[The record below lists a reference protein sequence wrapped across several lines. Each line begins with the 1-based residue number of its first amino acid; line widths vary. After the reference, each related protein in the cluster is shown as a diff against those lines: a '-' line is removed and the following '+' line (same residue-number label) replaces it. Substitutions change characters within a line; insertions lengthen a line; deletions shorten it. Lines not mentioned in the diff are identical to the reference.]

1 MISRRI
7 TAVILCFAM
16 VIGMAGCK
24 DKSRDKDIADI
35 EKLVSE
41 YSQALKDYDLKAL
54 YRISTLEDDESFNW
68 WLLPVMD
75 EQKLIANNG
84 EEKGK
89 RYFEFFKSIAS
100 TIAVEYDV
108 KKIEFSGE
116 RASLK
121 VKYKIVFWDGIVKGE
136 YNDKESLVKRIKEEK
151 DVETYNDTIDFM
163 IIDGQWKIVS
173 TKSIRQLF
181 NFTRYDLNA
190 PRAGQ

>member
-1 MISRRI
+1 MISRKI

-89 RYFEFFKSIAS
+89 WYFVFFKAIAS
-100 TIAVEYDV
+100 TIVVEYDV
-108 KKIEFSGE
+108 KKVEFSGE

-151 DVETYNDTIDFM
+151 DVETYNDTLDFM

-173 TKSIRQLF
+173 AKSIRQLF

-190 PRAGQ
+190 PRAGR

>member
-1 MISRRI
+1 MISRKI

-24 DKSRDKDIADI
+24 DKSRDKDIAEI

-89 RYFEFFKSIAS
+89 WYFEFFKAIAS
-100 TIAVEYDV
+100 TIAVEYDM
-108 KKIEFSGE
+108 KKVEFSGE
-116 RASLK
+116 RAYLK

-136 YNDKESLVKRIKEEK
+136 YTDKESLVKRIKEEK

-190 PRAGQ
+190 PRAGR

>member
-1 MISRRI
+1 
-7 TAVILCFAM
+7 M
-16 VIGMAGCK
+16 VVGMAGCK

-89 RYFEFFKSIAS
+89 WYFEFFKSIAS

-190 PRAGQ
+190 PRAGR

>member
-1 MISRRI
+1 MISRKI

-16 VIGMAGCK
+16 VVGMAGCK

-89 RYFEFFKSIAS
+89 WYFEFFKSIAS

-190 PRAGQ
+190 PRAGR